1 MSFQSMPSAA
11 PVSQAPRRRVHRY
24 LWILWA
30 LGFAVAGPF
39 ALVLFWTFAADSS
52 LGEIPLLFA
61 WALAAVVA
69 LGIAIWSGIVGRWD
83 RAIAAGMLPLSLALT
98 LLTFDTV
105 WFFAMAEGEY
115 IHFRLMRA
123 SYLAEIARLPAE
135 REPRTAVFLLSQD
148 GWAGIS
154 NYDESDEVALPDAQ
168 RSPAWKV
175 RIAGTWLEIGAGYVR
190 PLDDHFYIV
199 RISQ

>member
-83 RAIAAGMLPLSLALT
+83 RAIAAGLPAFSPALT
-98 LLTFDTV
+98 PPAFDAGWV
-105 WFFAMAEGEY
+105 FALAEGGY
-115 IHFRLMRA
+115 HHLRLM
-123 SYLAEIARLPAE
+123 P
-135 REPRTAVFLLSQD
+135 
-148 GWAGIS
+148 
-154 NYDESDEVALPDAQ
+154 
-168 RSPAWKV
+168 
-175 RIAGTWLEIGAGYVR
+175 AGY
-190 PLDDHFYIV
+190 P
-199 RISQ
+199 SE

>member
-1 MSFQSMPSAA
+1 MASAA

-83 RAIAAGMLPLSLALT
+83 RAIAAGLLPLSLASTMLA
-98 LLTFDTV
+98 FHTV
-105 WFFAMAEGEY
+105 WFFAIAEWDSCS
-115 IHFRLMRA
+115 LPLLRA
-123 SYLAEIARLPAE
+123 GVICLI
-135 REPRTAVFLLSQD
+135 
-148 GWAGIS
+148 
-154 NYDESDEVALPDAQ
+154 
-168 RSPAWKV
+168 
-175 RIAGTWLEIGAGYVR
+175 
-190 PLDDHFYIV
+190 
-199 RISQ
+199 